1 MNTNFKTRSFKY
13 IFWIMIL
20 LLVVDSLDT
29 IYRFVI
35 IGYLGEG
42 TTFPGVDNIIKP
54 TTADLIIFTIIQIGI
69 IYGIYLLYNLKRV
82 GGYWFIVSQI
92 MFLIYAS
99 ILGPIAEIGISNILM
114 PIILFFILYII
125 LTIFI
130 PWFYSDK
137 FE

>member
-1 MNTNFKTRSFKY
+1 MNTDIKTRSFKFV
-13 IFWIMIL
+13 FWIMLIL
-20 LLVVDSLDT
+20 LSGDTIDT
-29 IYRFVI
+29 IYRFI
-35 IGYLGEG
+35 LIGYLGDG
-42 TTFPGVDNIIKP
+42 TTFPGVNSVIKP
-54 TTADLIIFTIIQIGI
+54 STTDLIVFLIIQIGI

-92 MFLIYAS
+92 LFLIYAS